1 MNSIG
6 SVLFAFFEDHLKVQK
21 GLRDASIKSYRDTLK
36 LFLAFVAQQ
45 TKHRHLTKLALADL
59 TADQVLD
66 FLHTIET
73 ERNNNIRTRNQRLAA
88 LRTFYRFLAIHY
100 LEMLAEAERVEDI
113 PSKRTT
119 APETLYLERDEIDS
133 LFKSLT
139 QQGTLALRDRSIL
152 MLLYNT
158 GARAQ
163 EVVDL
168 CVGDVDLEGPLRVRL
183 HGKGDKW
190 RSCPIWPETAALLR
204 QLDTVRKKDA
214 SQPLFMSRTGRPLTR
229 FGLYKLVTRHTAEIH
244 PSSDTTRKHRITP
257 HVFRHTA
264 AVHLLEAGVD
274 INVIRGWLGHVNLET
289 TQSYAEINL
298 RTKQAALAA
307 LLPPTDT
314 AEASPTNG
322 GWRQDEELMKW
333 LQSL

>member
-6 SVLFAFFEDHLKVQK
+6 SVLCAFFEDHLKIQK
-21 GLRDASIKSYRDTLK
+21 GLRATSIKSYRDTLK
-36 LFLAFVAQQ
+36 LFLVLVAK
-45 TKHRHLTKLALADL
+45 TKHRHLTKLALTDL
-59 TADQVLD
+59 TADQVLA

-73 ERNNNIRTRNQRLAA
+73 ERHNQIRTRNQRLAA
-88 LRTFYRFLAIHY
+88 LRTFYRFLAIHSP
-100 LEMLAEAERVEDI
+100 EMLAEAQRVEAI
-113 PSKRTT
+113 PTKRTT
-119 APETLYLERDEIDS
+119 ASETLYLEREEINS
-133 LFKSLT
+133 LFKTLT
-139 QQGTLALRDRSIL
+139 QKGSLALRDRSIL

-168 CVGDVDLEGPLRVRL
+168 CVGDVDLEEPLRIRL

-204 QLDTVRKKDA
+204 QLETVRRNDP

-229 FGLYKLVTRHTAEIH
+229 FGLYKLVMRHTVGIH
-244 PSSDTTRKHRITP
+244 LSSDAARKHRVTP

-264 AVHLLEAGVD
+264 AVQLLEAGVD

-289 TQSYAEINL
+289 TQRYAEISL

-307 LLPPTDT
+307 CLPPTDI
-314 AEASPTNG
+314 AEASPPNG
-322 GWRQDEELMKW
+322 EWRQDEELMKW